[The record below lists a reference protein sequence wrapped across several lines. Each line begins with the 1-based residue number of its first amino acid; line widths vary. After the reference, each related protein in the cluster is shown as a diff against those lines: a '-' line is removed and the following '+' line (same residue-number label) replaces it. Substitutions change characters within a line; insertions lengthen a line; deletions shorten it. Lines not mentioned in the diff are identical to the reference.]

1 MSSTGPRETHTH
13 ASLAP
18 FPAVQEELLG
28 MMRSK
33 LQAEAL
39 RTYLFSFSSQYNSLS
54 LDQLC
59 AMFDLPEKKVY
70 RCVFAVGVCTSM
82 SPFLLI
88 LLLNMRSKSCCC

>member
-1 MSSTGPRETHTH
+1 MRLTPTRAPLDPPPSTT
-13 ASLAP
+13 SLH
-18 FPAVQEELLG
+18 FVPAQEELLG
-28 MMRSK
+28 MVRSK

-70 RCVFAVGVCTSM
+70 RWVGM
-82 SPFLLI
+82 GPG
-88 LLLNMRSKSCCC
+88 

>member
-1 MSSTGPRETHTH
+1 M
-13 ASLAP
+13 
-18 FPAVQEELLG
+18 QDELLEMVRG
-28 MMRSK
+28 K

-70 RCVFAVGVCTSM
+70 RCV
-82 SPFLLI
+82 
-88 LLLNMRSKSCCC
+88 